1 MELTTSQQSERIVKD
16 ILNTDIL
23 DTDIYTGLGIDE
35 TNEKPLRWTKQKTD
49 FIINGEVINKSRSI
63 LEPQIYPTS
72 KIIGDLSVISG
83 KGTGTNDGI
92 FVDDAISLFY
102 ENKYSGIT
110 VDSVDALI
118 TSGEVNEGA
127 TVTANITSG
136 SLTGFTITNAGSGY
150 EDGTFDLN
158 ITEPLGAGLT
168 TADSLG
174 ISTATAT
181 ATFSGGSLV
190 STNVT
195 DAGSGFINPPRAII
209 PLPKFKTE
217 KITGLSNFQGYTGII
232 TGITQ
237 TTRSGGGPAL
247 RFEYHAVV
255 RNSDGQLINATAN
268 TLQVGYPILITDTK
282 VGNGLTSVEPPGNST
297 VVGIGTTFLDNVY
310 VVHSITSNGSKGTI
324 ICHVHTNSAGSI
336 SGIRIQGL
344 YEGILDYCSSS
355 RQIKLGRMYGNEV
368 ARSNNP
374 ISIGVT
380 GLTVNSGLTTFPT
393 IQRKSYDNLGER
405 GHRNSGSIRAV
416 IG

>member
-1 MELTTSQQSERIVKD
+1 M
-16 ILNTDIL
+16 
-23 DTDIYTGLGIDE
+23 
-35 TNEKPLRWTKQKTD
+35 
-49 FIINGEVINKSRSI
+49 
-63 LEPQIYPTS
+63 
-72 KIIGDLSVISG
+72 
-83 KGTGTNDGI
+83 
-92 FVDDAISLFY
+92 
-102 ENKYSGIT
+102 
-110 VDSVDALI
+110 
-118 TSGEVNEGA
+118 
-127 TVTANITSG
+127 
-136 SLTGFTITNAGSGY
+136 TGFTITNAGSGY

-195 DAGSGFINPPRAII
+195 DAGSGFTNPPRAII

-217 KITGLSNFQGYTGII
+217 KLTGLSNFQGYTGII

-247 RFEYHAVV
+247 RFDYHAVV
-255 RNSDGQLINATAN
+255 KNSDGQLINATAN

-282 VGNGLTSVEPPGNST
+282 VGNGLTSVEPGNSS

-310 VVHSITSNGSKGTI
+310 VVHSITTNGSKGTI

-336 SGIRIQGL
+336 SGISTQGL
-344 YEGILDYCSSS
+344 YEGVTGTAVPLG
-355 RQIKLGRMYGNEV
+355 KLSWGRVYGNDV

-405 GHRNSGSIRAV
+405 GHRNSGSIRSIIA
-416 IG
+416 